1 MPRTLVLILLLLAVE
16 FDGVV
21 AGNAVSQAN
30 SKHACLVT
38 TTKDSSYM
46 MAVERITSVPMVKTW
61 SASLTAQSR
70 MAVGGHV
77 FDKTEFIKGNCYWSI
92 SLYESS
98 PIQLRLWKVF
108 RVDIERKNIFIM
120 NDEGDYFPIY

>member
-1 MPRTLVLILLLLAVE
+1 MPRTAVLIISLLFAVE
-16 FDGVV
+16 FGDAI
-21 AGNAVSQAN
+21 AGNSASQPN
-30 SKHACLVT
+30 SKHACLAT
-38 TTKDSSYM
+38 TTNDSSYM
-46 MAVERITSVPMVKTW
+46 VAVERITSVPMVKTW

-70 MAVGGHV
+70 MAPGGHV

-120 NDEGDYFPIY
+120 DDEGDYLPT